1 MKPVLFALF
10 GLCLLPATPALAE
23 DNGIVT
29 LASPYA
35 VAATVERLQSAVEG
49 KGLKVFARID
59 HAGEA
64 AGAGL
69 SLRPAQLLIFGH
81 PKAGTPL
88 MNAAPTAA
96 LDLPLKALV
105 WQDVG
110 GAVWVSY
117 NRPSWLIQRHGLD
130 GGFEKNI
137 AGIENLVKAAVR

>member
-1 MKPVLFALF
+1 MKPALFALF
-10 GLCLLPATPALAE
+10 GWFILAATPAPAE

-29 LASPYA
+29 LASPHGF
-35 VAATVERLQSAVEG
+35 AATVERLQAAVEG

-64 AGAGL
+64 AAAGL
-69 SLRPAQLLIFGH
+69 SLHPAQLLIFGN

-105 WQDVG
+105 WQDAG
-110 GAVWVSY
+110 GAVRVSY

-130 GGFEKNI
+130 AGFEKNI
-137 AGIENLVKAAVR
+137 AAIENLVKAAIR